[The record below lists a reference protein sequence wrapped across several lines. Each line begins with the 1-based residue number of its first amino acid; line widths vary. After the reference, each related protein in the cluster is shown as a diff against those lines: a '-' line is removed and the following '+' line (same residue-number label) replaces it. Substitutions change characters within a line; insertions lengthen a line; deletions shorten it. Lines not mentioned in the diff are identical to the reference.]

1 LSGLYQ
7 VEYEVIVV
15 LKKFKAHGVFQELVM
30 SLHTVT
36 VLHPEPVLRPSGE
49 ADHRIANS
57 LTAIS
62 GLVRVRARAAGGV
75 VDPKT
80 FLLEIADR
88 IDTVAR
94 LHLLLAYS
102 NSGDVR
108 LDQYLREICDR
119 LGSALA
125 MNTPVYSVD
134 CPPEDLVPFNVALPL
149 GLITAELFSN
159 SLKYAHPTGLP
170 VKISVS
176 CSRTPTGELML
187 SYEDDGVGF
196 PEGFDVAS
204 DGHLGM
210 QFIRLLSEQLGG
222 THKWLSDPLGVQF
235 ALQVPCE
242 K

>member
-1 LSGLYQ
+1 
-7 VEYEVIVV
+7 
-15 LKKFKAHGVFQELVM
+15 M
-30 SLHTVT
+30 SMHTVT
-36 VLHPEPVLRPSGE
+36 TLLPRPPLGPSGE

-57 LTAIS
+57 LAVIS
-62 GLVRVRARAAGGV
+62 GLVRVRARVADDVA
-75 VDPKT
+75 DPKT

-88 IDTVAR
+88 IDTVGK
-94 LHLLLAYS
+94 LHRLLAYS
-102 NSGDVR
+102 NDGNVR
-108 LDQYLREICDR
+108 LNQYLQEICDR

-125 MNTPVYSVD
+125 TNTPVYSVD
-134 CPPEDLVPFNVALPL
+134 CSSEHIMPFNVALPL

-176 CSRTPTGELML
+176 CTRTPMDELLL

-196 PEGFDVAS
+196 PEAFDVFH

-210 QFIRLLSEQLGG
+210 QFIRSLSEQLGA

-235 ALQVPCE
+235 EMRLPCE
-242 K
+242 KMN